1 MEVNLKVIKERKKI
15 TKWRVGSIED
25 WRKYNKLLKEHT
37 QAKIPQN
44 QEELQEIIET
54 SLKQTI
60 GQVTI
65 SLNGSKPKESEKI
78 KKLRQNRRET
88 KKVYND
94 AIKINRNEIPKALEN
109 YVNAQKVLREELMEH
124 NKQKIKDKLD
134 KLSKESQNTMQS
146 IWKLRSEIEKD
157 KQKEMY
163 DTITETGV
171 ELINPDETKN
181 YIAEYFEELYQ
192 ARPAKPEYTESTQS
206 IQDEVN
212 EIEMYLE
219 HEPHIED
226 ISMEKLMKSIKKL
239 KRNKATGPDE
249 LPNEIFIE
257 ADEGTRIIY
266 LEAMNKI
273 NKERSIPD
281 IWQQGEIC
289 RLYKG
294 KGTKG
299 KCSNER
305 GITLSSNF
313 GKLYERII
321 NERIMTM
328 INMTEAQAGGRK
340 GSATVDH
347 ILIAKELIAAAKREN
362 KNEHIAYLDVTK
374 AYDKAWLT
382 GIMHVLHKHGVKD
395 NHWTII
401 KRLNENLSAKLQTKF
416 GLTREIRIKDS
427 IRQGGVLS
435 TTMYGLLMDE
445 VNKEITKENIG
456 IQIEGI
462 SNRIGSLL
470 WVDDVYLITTGASE
484 LQKALD
490 ITNEVSNK
498 YHVENGISKCN
509 TQVIKHSRKKET
521 NYPKHSIG
529 EMELSPVDKYKYLGL
544 TQNLKKTTTT
554 TSKM

>member
-1 MEVNLKVIKERKKI
+1 
-15 TKWRVGSIED
+15 
-25 WRKYNKLLKEHT
+25 
-37 QAKIPQN
+37 
-44 QEELQEIIET
+44 
-54 SLKQTI
+54 
-60 GQVTI
+60 
-65 SLNGSKPKESEKI
+65 
-78 KKLRQNRRET
+78 
-88 KKVYND
+88 
-94 AIKINRNEIPKALEN
+94 
-109 YVNAQKVLREELMEH
+109 MEH
-124 NKQKIKDKLD
+124 NKQKIKDKLN
-134 KLSKESQNTMQS
+134 KLSKESQNTIQS
-146 IWKLRSEIEKD
+146 IWKLKSEIEKD

-163 DTITETGV
+163 DTITETG
-171 ELINPDETKN
+171 EALIEPDETKN

-192 ARPAKPEYTESTQS
+192 ARPAKPEYTASTQS

-226 ISMEKLMKSIKKL
+226 ISMDELTKAIKKL

-266 LEAMNKI
+266 LKAMNKI

-362 KNEHIAYLDVTK
+362 KNAHIAYLDVTK

-382 GIMHVLHKHGVKD
+382 GIMHVLHKQGVKD
-395 NHWTII
+395 NHWKII

-416 GLTREIRIKDS
+416 GPTREI
-427 IRQGGVLS
+427 
-435 TTMYGLLMDE
+435 
-445 VNKEITKENIG
+445 
-456 IQIEGI
+456 
-462 SNRIGSLL
+462 
-470 WVDDVYLITTGASE
+470 
-484 LQKALD
+484 
-490 ITNEVSNK
+490 
-498 YHVENGISKCN
+498 
-509 TQVIKHSRKKET
+509 
-521 NYPKHSIG
+521 
-529 EMELSPVDKYKYLGL
+529 
-544 TQNLKKTTTT
+544 
-554 TSKM
+554 